1 MDRLQGYYSRNSRKY
16 GGTKEVWRAA
26 EKGHSMVERGY
37 KTSYEIEKA
46 IIQEVAERS
55 NTTEQRTVSVSQ
67 RCMHTSY
74 QTGQRK
80 EAWSEYRNQLEGMRN
95 TEAMKSFYKKVKSMR
110 ERDQPYCPITTIK
123 DAQGQIITDK
133 HQIKQI
139 WGGYFEGLLH
149 PNEDTRDNNFSA
161 RDILE
166 HEPEILR
173 SEVEESLKSAKT
185 GKAPG
190 IDGISIEIIKAA
202 GEAGVELLWRVCR
215 AVWKD
220 GTAPT
225 EWRQSIIIPIWKRKG
240 DRRECSQYR
249 GISLLS
255 QPSKVFARILE
266 KRIRYIVE
274 PQLSENQF
282 GFRKNKGCSD
292 AIFILRQLQEKHI
305 EWNKPLYMAFIDQ
318 EKAFDRVVRAELWKC
333 LTERGIFGEL
343 LRAVQS
349 LYICSQAAVKQEKE
363 KQIDSK

>member
-1 MDRLQGYYSRNSRKY
+1 
-16 GGTKEVWRAA
+16 
-26 EKGHSMVERGY
+26 
-37 KTSYEIEKA
+37 
-46 IIQEVAERS
+46 
-55 NTTEQRTVSVSQ
+55 
-67 RCMHTSY
+67 
-74 QTGQRK
+74 
-80 EAWSEYRNQLEGMRN
+80 
-95 TEAMKSFYKKVKSMR
+95 MR

-133 HQIKQI
+133 HQIIKQR
-139 WGGYFEGLLH
+139 WGGYFEGLLN

-161 RDILE
+161 QDILE

-173 SEVEESLKSAKT
+173 SEVEASLKSAKT

-220 GTAPT
+220 GIAPMV
-225 EWRQSIIIPIWKRKG
+225 WRHSIIIPIWKRKG

-255 QPSKVFARILE
+255 QSSKVFARILE
-266 KRIRYIVE
+266 KMIRYIVE

-292 AIFILRQLQEKHI
+292 VKTTTREAHWVEQTT
-305 EWNKPLYMAFIDQ
+305 LYGFHRSRESIRSSS
-318 EKAFDRVVRAELWKC
+318 KSRTLWKC
-333 LTERGIFGEL
+333 LTERGILGNL
-343 LRAVQS
+343 LRAIPS
-349 LYICSQAAVKQEKE
+349 LCLCSQAAVRTREGETYWFEVKCGLRQGCVLSPLLFIIFIENIMKQANQEANSIEELMLADDLVLIAGDQIRLQEKVSNIELQCKKYGIRVSQE
-363 KQIDSK
+363 KTEVMVTSREPIHVIQN